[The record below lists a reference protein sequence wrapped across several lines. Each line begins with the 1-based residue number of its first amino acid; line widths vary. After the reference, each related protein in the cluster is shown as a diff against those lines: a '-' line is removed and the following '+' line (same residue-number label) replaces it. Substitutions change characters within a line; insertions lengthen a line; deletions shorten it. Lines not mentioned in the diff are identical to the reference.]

1 MMRLVLL
8 GFIFSFLISCDSEPQ
23 LVELTGEALGT
34 GYRVQFYSSERFE
47 VVEKFDST
55 IAAINKSM
63 STYLEDS
70 DISKIND
77 GDTTIVI
84 EPMFRDVL
92 ALSRKI
98 YNATDGYFDPTVG
111 ILVNAYG
118 FGPEKQIKVLDSVVL
133 DSLRAY
139 VGLDKIKLSREGRII
154 KENKAVY
161 LDFNSIAKGY
171 SIDRLGKMLENNG
184 VENYLIE
191 LGGELL
197 AKGKNLDKNQ
207 TWRVGIENID
217 SPLNNRDFT
226 EAVELQNRGMAGS
239 GNYRKFRI
247 DSTTGKRY
255 VHTINPLTGK
265 AEKSDILSA
274 TVIATTC
281 AEADGFATAFMAL
294 GLEKSKQVLNRHQD
308 IEAYF
313 IYADKDSTAIFKS
326 KGFSNFIVK

>member
-1 MMRLVLL
+1 MRLVLL

-23 LVELTGEALGT
+23 LVELAGEALGT

-47 VVEKFDST
+47 VVKKFDST

-171 SIDRLGKMLENNG
+171 SIDRLGKMLENYG

-191 LGGELL
+191 LGGELF

-217 SPLNNRDFT
+217 SPLNNREFT